1 MSTLGNKKI
10 ELFDMGAG
18 PSAEPTA
25 EDNVQ
30 VASGESSM
38 LSFLWLLI
46 IELSKHIKRL
56 YVWSLN
62 LKLLD
67 ALNMVNYLFLLFV

>member
-38 LSFLWLLI
+38 LSFL
-46 IELSKHIKRL
+46 
-56 YVWSLN
+56 
-62 LKLLD
+62 
-67 ALNMVNYLFLLFV
+67 